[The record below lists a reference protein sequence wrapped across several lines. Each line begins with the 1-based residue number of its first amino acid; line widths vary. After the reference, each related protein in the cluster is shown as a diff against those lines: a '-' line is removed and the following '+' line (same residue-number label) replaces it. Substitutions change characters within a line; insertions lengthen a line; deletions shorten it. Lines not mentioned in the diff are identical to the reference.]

1 MWVFSKSS
9 DNTTAGFSANP
20 EDGYRPHVPGKKKKK
35 KIADLP
41 GSLALRPGAK
51 EEKEMWTD
59 GRESDRDQSRD
70 QPTR

>member
-1 MWVFSKSS
+1 MATGPMFQ
-9 DNTTAGFSANP
+9 
-20 EDGYRPHVPGKKKKK
+20 EKKK

-59 GRESDRDQSRD
+59 GREATIQRQEFC
-70 QPTR
+70 